1 VLCRDSVCF
10 AGVQEAN
17 ALDVH
22 KTNLRQIQ
30 RDRPSGASEFGFHL
44 INVAHAKLPA

>member
-10 AGVQEAN
+10 TRVQEAN

-22 KTNLRQIQ
+22 KAHFRQIQ
-30 RDRPSGASEFGFHL
+30 RDRPSGAYEFGFHL